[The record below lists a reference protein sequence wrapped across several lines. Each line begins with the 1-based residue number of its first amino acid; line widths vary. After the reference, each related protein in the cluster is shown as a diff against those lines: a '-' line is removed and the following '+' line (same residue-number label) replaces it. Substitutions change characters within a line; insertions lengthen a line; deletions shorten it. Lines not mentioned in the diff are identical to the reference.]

1 MAGKKIP
8 LENYVVTDWLAQQC
22 QVNPMVIHRY
32 AVRKKL
38 RYYLFAGIRYLE
50 RNDAIAL
57 VKHLTKQ
64 DTNINLPKIVGAIE
78 RYNSFSNLVTKVRS
92 T

>member
-1 MAGKKIP
+1 MLEQKRP
-8 LENYVVTDWLAQQC
+8 LENYIGASWLAQQC
-22 QVNPMVIHRY
+22 EVSRGVIHDY

-38 RYYLFAGIRYLE
+38 RYYLFMGIRYLE

-57 VKHLTKQ
+57 VKYLIQQQHE
-64 DTNINLPKIVGAIE
+64 INLPKIVGAIE
-78 RYNSFSNLVTKVRS
+78 NYHSRTKILS

>member
-1 MAGKKIP
+1 MLKQKRP
-8 LENYVVTDWLAQQC
+8 LEDYIVADWLAQQC
-22 QVNPMVIHRY
+22 RVSRGLIHSY

-57 VKHLTKQ
+57 VKYLIQQRH
-64 DTNINLPKIVGAIE
+64 NIDLPKIVGAIE
-78 RYNSFSNLVTKVRS
+78 SSIR
-92 T
+92 